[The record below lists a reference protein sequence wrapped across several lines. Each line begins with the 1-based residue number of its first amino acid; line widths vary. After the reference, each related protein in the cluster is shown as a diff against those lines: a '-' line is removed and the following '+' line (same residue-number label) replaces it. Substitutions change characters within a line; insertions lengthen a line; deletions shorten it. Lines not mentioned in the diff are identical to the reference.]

1 MPQSDRAGKYV
12 RQLGDYRAFIPK
24 PLPPDPPLT
33 IDQAVLT
40 SLSAADRALG
50 RLDGATEVLPS
61 PDLFIAMYVRR
72 ESVLSS
78 QIEGT
83 QASLVDVLEYEAN
96 AARKGLPADVK
107 EVVNHIEA
115 MNYGLQR
122 LNDLPLSLRL
132 IREIH
137 ERLIAGARGGQRF
150 PGEFRTTQNWIGPA
164 GCSLKEAAFVP
175 PPPSEMMAALATL
188 ETFLHADVDLP
199 VPVMAGL
206 VHAQFETIHPFV
218 DGNGRIGRLLIT
230 FLLCQRG
237 LLRRPL
243 LYLSHYL
250 KRHRLQYYDRLM
262 AVRDHGDWEG
272 WLKFFLKGV
281 GEVANQA
288 TETARQILRLREG
301 HRQLL
306 SERIATLNAQRLL
319 DYLYQRPMVT
329 AGLVAKTLEVS
340 PPTANSLVN
349 QFCDIGLLTERTGRR
364 RNRLFSY
371 EPYLKLFEDEA
382 GEPSDEES
390 STQPSKV
397 TAPTATM
404 IEA

>member
-1 MPQSDRAGKYV
+1 MMATNRSGTYV
-12 RQLGDYRAFIPK
+12 RQPAGYRAFIPK
-24 PLPPDPPLT
+24 PLPPDPPLV
-33 IDQAVLT
+33 IDQTMLT
-40 SLSAADRALG
+40 HLSVADRALG
-50 RLDGATEVLPS
+50 RLDGTTEVLPN

-72 ESVLSS
+72 EAVLSS

-83 QASLVDVLEYEAN
+83 QASLVDVLEYEAD

-115 MNYGLQR
+115 MTYGLQR
-122 LNDLPLSLRL
+122 LKDLPLSLRL

-137 ERLIAGARGGQRF
+137 ERLLAGARGGQRY
-150 PGEFRTTQNWIGPA
+150 PGEFRTSQNWIGPA
-164 GCSLKEAAFVP
+164 GCSLKEATFVP
-175 PPPSEMMAALATL
+175 PPPSEMMDALADL
-188 ETFLHADVDLP
+188 ESFLHVDIDLP
-199 VPVMAGL
+199 VPVITGL

-250 KRHRLQYYDRLM
+250 KRHRSEYYDRLM
-262 AVRDHGDWEG
+262 AIRDRGDWEG
-272 WLKFFLKGV
+272 WLKFYLKGIS
-281 GEVANQA
+281 EVANQA
-288 TETARQILRLREG
+288 TEIARQILRLRET

-306 SERIATLNAQRLL
+306 SERLATVNAQRLL
-319 DYLYQRPMVT
+319 DYLYQRPIVT

-349 QFCDIGLLTERTGRR
+349 QLCSIGLLTERTGRR

-371 EPYLKLFEDEA
+371 EPYLSLFEDEA
-382 GEPSDEES
+382 TETPSDEE
-390 STQPSKV
+390 
-397 TAPTATM
+397 PTAVTSPRAA
-404 IEA
+404 IEAKR